1 MKAPSRPF
9 EQPKAIT
16 LEVWRW
22 NITSCSWI
30 PWVMREVIKK
40 EGMGLPRQWVFHLCQ
55 ITGAVRPGYDC
66 THVATSLKFKRFQLN
81 MGRCRRKRLHRLS
94 EGIRWD
100 NSWERS
106 HTAPYQWKICPREG
120 LISKVKRVR
129 SYEGILENISDIYSR
144 NFI

>member
-9 EQPKAIT
+9 EQPKAAT
-16 LEVWRW
+16 LEVWRR
-22 NITSCSWI
+22 NITSYGWI

-40 EGMGLPRQWVFHLCQ
+40 RGHGLPRQWVFHLCQ
-55 ITGAVRPGYDC
+55 ITDAVRPGYDC

-81 MGRCRRKRLHRLS
+81 MGRCRRKRLHCLF

-100 NSWERS
+100 NSWATQHPTSR
-106 HTAPYQWKICPREG
+106 KICPREG